1 MLDVCEK
8 MMDEDLK
15 NNFIPKFH
23 DESVFNKYV
32 LDHPHKILSNN
43 YIHPTHGKP
52 FLRLNPKVKII
63 QCDKA
68 KFKYGGHAYLRGE
81 TPDKITLG
89 DYIKEKI
96 KEKFKRG

>member
-1 MLDVCEK
+1 

-32 LDHPHKILSNN
+32 LNRPYKILSNY

-52 FLRLNPKVKII
+52 FVKLNPKVKII
-63 QCDKA
+63 QRDKS

-81 TPDKITLG
+81 NRAKNNFARLC
-89 DYIKEKI
+89 
-96 KEKFKRG
+96 RGKS